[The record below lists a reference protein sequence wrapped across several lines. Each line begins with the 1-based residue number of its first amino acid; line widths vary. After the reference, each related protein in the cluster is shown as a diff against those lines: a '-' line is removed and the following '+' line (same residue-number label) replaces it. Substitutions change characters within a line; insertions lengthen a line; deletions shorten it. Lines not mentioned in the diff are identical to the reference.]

1 MTGDEALKWAGH
13 QLAFE
18 AWLTELRTD
27 PVGDEE
33 TTVERCVEATPAMAT
48 SASPRPLVARPSA
61 A

>member
-1 MTGDEALKWAGH
+1 MTGDEALEWAGH

-33 TTVERCVEATPAMAT
+33 TTVERCVEAAPAA
-48 SASPRPLVARPSA
+48 SAPPRPLLARPSA